1 MTLEREAGIRELEGK
16 RPGDSEKTIA
26 PRRAFK
32 DKNNAARNVTRQCRH
47 KTYLESSPFGGA
59 DYKDTYAHWTM
70 PASP

>member
-1 MTLEREAGIRELEGK
+1 LEREAGIRELEGK
-16 RPGDSEKTIA
+16 RLGDSEKTIA

-32 DKNNAARNVTRQCRH
+32 DKNNAARNVTHH
-47 KTYLESSPFGGA
+47 KTHLESSPFGGA